1 MGATDPIADVLTRIR
16 NAYMAFHETLNVPHS
31 RTREAVVKI
40 LREEGYIAGYSVEE
54 GKPFKS
60 ISITLKYVGDRE
72 PAIKKLRRV
81 SKPGRRVYVRKS
93 EIPSVLGGLGINILS
108 TSKGVLTGKMARE
121 VGVGGELLC
130 EVY

>member
-16 NAYMAFHETLNVPHS
+16 NAYMAYHETLNVPHS
-31 RTREAVVKI
+31 RAREAVVKI
-40 LREEGYIAGYSVEE
+40 LKEEGYLDGYTVED

-60 ISITLKYVGDRE
+60 ISIALKYVGDRE
-72 PAIKKLRRV
+72 PAIKKLRRL

-93 EIPSVLGGLGINILS
+93 EIPSVLGGLGINILA
-108 TSKGVLTGKMARE
+108 TSKGVLTGKRAQE
-121 VGVGGELLC
+121 EGVGGELLC

>member
-31 RTREAVVKI
+31 RTREAVVRI
-40 LREEGYIAGYSVEE
+40 LKEEGFLADYAVEDGE
-54 GKPFKS
+54 PFKS

-72 PAIKKLRRV
+72 PAIRKLRRV
-81 SKPGRRVYVRKS
+81 SKPGRRVYVRQS
-93 EIPSVLGGLGINILS
+93 EIPVVLGGLGINILS
-108 TSKGVLTGKMARE
+108 TSRGVLTGKKARE
-121 VGVGGELLC
+121 EGLGGELLC